1 MTERVARTH
10 TNKSNRAKDGLE
22 RKAVYKSVLD
32 NPFQLGWPSVPENV
46 QNAVLASIIS
56 ALDGVADMHH
66 AARKESRKRKR
77 AVDDDAKR
85 VKLGDGKEPEPEHTA
100 QAMDICPVTAV
111 PETPNKSLS
120 HFSFGI
126 NKVTKLLEQHAQ
138 HPGGTLPS
146 SDQVSPNTSLPK
158 LVAVC
163 LADIN
168 PPGLVAHLPNL
179 VAACNSARA
188 CTSRVW
194 LVQLPKGAEESL
206 AAAAGLR
213 RVAAFAIDQSAPQ
226 FDAFRSLLESVPLI
240 TASWLNPSVGPERA
254 LIPTHIK
261 QLKTSAPRDMRAA
274 KEARAQGKAAAKRK
288 KSKLPK
294 PVIITA

>member
-22 RKAVYKSVLD
+22 RKAVYRSVLD
-32 NPFQLGWPSVPENV
+32 NPFQLGWYVRCYLSLLELNINSESRPSVPENV

-56 ALDGVADMHH
+56 ALEGIADMHH
-66 AARKESRKRKR
+66 AARQKSRKRKR
-77 AVDDDAKR
+77 AVDDDETR

-100 QAMDICPVTAV
+100 QAMDIGPVATV

-146 SDQVSPNTSLPK
+146 SDQVSSNTSLPK

-213 RVAAFAIDQSAPQ
+213 RVAAFAIDVS
-226 FDAFRSLLESVPLI
+226 
-240 TASWLNPSVGPERA
+240 T
-254 LIPTHIK
+254 
-261 QLKTSAPRDMRAA
+261 
-274 KEARAQGKAAAKRK
+274 
-288 KSKLPK
+288 
-294 PVIITA
+294 